1 MPATKRKT
9 NSRERLIEAAYELFF
24 LQGYQATSI
33 DQIIA
38 KAGVTKPTVYA
49 HFSNKEALCVEYL
62 KEHRRRVIRDQRAA
76 IRDSVTPEKR
86 FVASIEFVRDGMLA
100 HDYRGC
106 GFFNMVAEIPDPSNP
121 VVIEAKDFVERF
133 RDEIREATLDL
144 KNSAAKY
151 AGVDVNRVTDS
162 YYLILCGAIMAGQE
176 LREPWP
182 LDRAVEDVKCLL
194 ATLG

>member
-9 NSRERLIEAAYELFF
+9 NSRERLIDAAYELFF

-49 HFSNKEALCVEYL
+49 HFPNKEALCVEYL
-62 KEHRRRVIRDQRAA
+62 KERRRRVIRDQRAA
-76 IRDSVTPEKR
+76 IRDSATPEKR
-86 FVASIEFVRDGMLA
+86 FVASIEYVRDGMLA
-100 HDYRGC
+100 FDYRGC
-106 GFFNMVAEIPDPSNP
+106 GFFNMVAEIPDPSSP